1 MCFNEIFIKKKKLR
15 MKINYSIIQRITAF
29 NKNEYPIENNT
40 YSNNM
45 IKHIYDDKSIKI
57 TVFPS
62 IPN

>member
-1 MCFNEIFIKKKKLR
+1 

-29 NKNEYPIENNT
+29 NKNEYPIQNNT

>member
-1 MCFNEIFIKKKKLR
+1 MKFSLKKKLR

-29 NKNEYPIENNT
+29 NKNEYPIQNNT

>member
-1 MCFNEIFIKKKKLR
+1 MKFSLKKKKLR

-29 NKNEYPIENNT
+29 NKNEYPIQNNT

-45 IKHIYDDKSIKI
+45 IKHIYDDKSVKI